1 MDHLLYGVAY
11 YDEYMPYDR
20 LDEDIRLMQEAGINT
35 VRIAESTWSTHEPQ
49 NGVFNFSPV
58 TRVLDAMHAAG
69 IHVIVGTPTYAI
81 PAWMVKEHPDV
92 LAVTAQGE
100 GKYGARQIMDITH
113 PVYLFYAE
121 RIIRKLMAV
130 VHKHPAVIGYQ
141 IDNETKHYETAGPN
155 VQLKF
160 VKYMRETYGT
170 LEAINH
176 QFGLDYW
183 SNRIDSWEDFPSMV
197 GTINGSLGAEF
208 ARFQRGLVNEFLAWQ
223 IGIVGEYKQPG
234 QFTTHNFDFEWRG
247 HSFGVQPSVDHFA
260 AAAPFDIAGVDIYH
274 PSQDNLTGTEI
285 SFGGDMTRSL
295 KQDNYFVLE
304 TQAQAFPEWTP
315 YPKQLRLQ
323 AFSHLGSGASMV
335 AYWHWHSIHNSFETY
350 WKGLLSHD
358 FLPNPV
364 YKEART
370 IGADFKRL
378 SDQLIGLKKTSK
390 VAVMVSNEALSAI
403 EWFKLPG
410 GVIYNDVVRWMYD
423 ELYRMNIACDFIQPS
438 CTRLSDYELIVV
450 PALYAVSDG
459 ALQRLNEYVRSG
471 GHAVYSFKSGFTDE
485 QVKVRHTAQPGVIH
499 EACGVTYSHFATPN
513 ASAGLT
519 GKLFPE
525 GTEAGVHTVKTW
537 MEMLVPGSAEVL
549 ASYDHPQWGEYAA
562 VTRNS
567 FGDGTATYIGCM
579 TEPAALAV
587 ILRDTLQVA
596 GLWGEDQQL
605 SFPLIVKSGVNR
617 HGSTIRYYYNY
628 SAESVTFQ
636 YPHGAGQ
643 ELLSGNPVAHAEE
656 LKLEAWGVFIISE
669 G

>member
-1 MDHLLYGVAY
+1 
-11 YDEYMPYDR
+11 
-20 LDEDIRLMQEAGINT
+20 
-35 VRIAESTWSTHEPQ
+35 
-49 NGVFNFSPV
+49 
-58 TRVLDAMHAAG
+58 
-69 IHVIVGTPTYAI
+69 
-81 PAWMVKEHPDV
+81 
-92 LAVTAQGE
+92 
-100 GKYGARQIMDITH
+100 
-113 PVYLFYAE
+113 
-121 RIIRKLMAV
+121 
-130 VHKHPAVIGYQ
+130 
-141 IDNETKHYETAGPN
+141 
-155 VQLKF
+155 
-160 VKYMRETYGT
+160 
-170 LEAINH
+170 
-176 QFGLDYW
+176 
-183 SNRIDSWEDFPSMV
+183 
-197 GTINGSLGAEF
+197 
-208 ARFQRGLVNEFLAWQ
+208 
-223 IGIVGEYKQPG
+223 
-234 QFTTHNFDFEWRG
+234 
-247 HSFGVQPSVDHFA
+247 
-260 AAAPFDIAGVDIYH
+260 
-274 PSQDNLTGTEI
+274 
-285 SFGGDMTRSL
+285 MTRSL

-423 ELYRMNIACDFIQPS
+423 EFYRMNIACDFIQPS

-450 PALYAVSDG
+450 PALYAVSDE

-485 QVKVRHTAQPGVIH
+485 QVKVRHSAQPGVIH
-499 EACGVTYSHFATPN
+499 EACGVAYSHFATPN

-525 GTEAGVHTVKTW
+525 GTEAGVHTVRTW
-537 MEMLVPGSAEVL
+537 MEMLVPDSAEVL

>member
-1 MDHLLYGVAY
+1 M
-11 YDEYMPYDR
+11 
-20 LDEDIRLMQEAGINT
+20 T
-35 VRIAESTWSTHEPQ
+35 V
-49 NGVFNFSPV
+49 
-58 TRVLDAMHAAG
+58 
-69 IHVIVGTPTYAI
+69 
-81 PAWMVKEHPDV
+81 K
-92 LAVTAQGE
+92 GE
-100 GKYGARQIMDITH
+100 GKYGARQIMDITS
-113 PVYLFYAE
+113 PAYLFYSE

-155 VQLKF
+155 VQLRF

-170 LEAINH
+170 PEAINH

-223 IGIVGEYKQPG
+223 VGIVNEYKQPG

-247 HSFGVQPSVDHFA
+247 YSFGVQPSVDHFA
-260 AAAPFDIAGVDIYH
+260 ASQPFDIAGTDIYH
-274 PSQDNLTGTEI
+274 PSQDQLTGAEI
-285 SFGGDMTRSL
+285 AFGGDMTRSL

-315 YPKQLRLQ
+315 YPGQLRQL

-364 YKEART
+364 YKEAQT

-410 GVIYNDVVRWMYD
+410 GLIYNDVVRWMYD
-423 ELYRMNIACDFIQPS
+423 ELYKMNIACDFIQPGS
-438 CTRLSDYELIVV
+438 PRLGEYELVVV
-450 PALYAVSDG
+450 PALYAVSDE
-459 ALQRLNEYVRSG
+459 ALRQLNDYVRSG
-471 GHAVYSFKSGFTDE
+471 GHVVYSFKSGFTDE
-485 QVKVRHTAQPGVIH
+485 QVKVRHTAQPGIIQ
-499 EACGVTYSHFATPN
+499 EACGIAYSHFATPN
-513 ASAGLT
+513 AVTGLT
-519 GKLFPE
+519 GKLFPK
-525 GTEAGVHTVKTW
+525 GAEAGVHTVHTW
-537 MEMLVPGSAEVL
+537 MEMIVPGSAEML

-562 VTRNS
+562 VTRNT
-567 FGDGTATYIGCM
+567 FGEGTATYIGCM
-579 TEPAALAV
+579 TGPAALAE
-587 ILRDTLQVA
+587 ILRDTLQIA
-596 GLWGEDQQL
+596 GLWGADQQL

-617 HGSTIRYYYNY
+617 QGRAIRYYYNY
-628 SAESVTFQ
+628 SAQPLSFK
-636 YPHGAGQ
+636 YPHEAGQ
-643 ELLSGNPVAHAEE
+643 ELLSGDAVGQDEE
-656 LKLEAWGVFIISE
+656 LTLDAWGVMIIK
-669 G
+669 

>member
-1 MDHLLYGVAY
+1 
-11 YDEYMPYDR
+11 
-20 LDEDIRLMQEAGINT
+20 
-35 VRIAESTWSTHEPQ
+35 
-49 NGVFNFSPV
+49 
-58 TRVLDAMHAAG
+58 
-69 IHVIVGTPTYAI
+69 
-81 PAWMVKEHPDV
+81 
-92 LAVTAQGE
+92 
-100 GKYGARQIMDITH
+100 
-113 PVYLFYAE
+113 
-121 RIIRKLMAV
+121 
-130 VHKHPAVIGYQ
+130 
-141 IDNETKHYETAGPN
+141 
-155 VQLKF
+155 
-160 VKYMRETYGT
+160 
-170 LEAINH
+170 
-176 QFGLDYW
+176 
-183 SNRIDSWEDFPSMV
+183 
-197 GTINGSLGAEF
+197 
-208 ARFQRGLVNEFLAWQ
+208 
-223 IGIVGEYKQPG
+223 
-234 QFTTHNFDFEWRG
+234 
-247 HSFGVQPSVDHFA
+247 
-260 AAAPFDIAGVDIYH
+260 
-274 PSQDNLTGTEI
+274 
-285 SFGGDMTRSL
+285 MTRSL

-315 YPKQLRLQ
+315 YPGQLRLQ
-323 AFSHLGSGASMV
+323 AFSHIGSGASMV

-390 VAVMVSNEALSAI
+390 VAVIVSNEALSAI

-410 GVIYNDVVRWMYD
+410 GIIYNDVVRWMYD

-438 CTRLSDYELIVV
+438 STRLNDYELIVV
-450 PALYAVSDG
+450 PALYAVSDE

-499 EACGVTYSHFATPN
+499 EACGVAYSHFATPN

-525 GTEAGVHTVKTW
+525 GTEAGVHTVRTW
-537 MEMLVPGSAEVL
+537 MEMLVPDSAEVL

-628 SAESVTFQ
+628 SAESVSFQ
-636 YPHGAGQ
+636 YPYGAGE